1 MFTDVYVA
9 SRACGLFTFYRCGF
23 FCYFDAMNKIL
34 LVLSI
39 LLALL
44 QYRLWVGEGSLA
56 HLVALKRETAKQQI
70 EVTELEQHNHVL
82 IAEVKALK
90 SGNDLIEEKARTQ
103 LGMIKDGETFY
114 MFSQ

>member
-1 MFTDVYVA
+1 
-9 SRACGLFTFYRCGF
+9 
-23 FCYFDAMNKIL
+23 MNKIL
-34 LVLSI
+34 LVLCI

-56 HLVALKRETAKQQI
+56 HLVALKRETAKQQV
-70 EVTELEQHNHVL
+70 EVSELEQHNHVL
-82 IAEVKALK
+82 SAEVKALK
-90 SGNDLIEEKARTQ
+90 NGNDLIEEKARTQ

>member
-1 MFTDVYVA
+1 
-9 SRACGLFTFYRCGF
+9 
-23 FCYFDAMNKIL
+23 MNKIL
-34 LVLSI
+34 LVLCV

-56 HLVALKRETAKQQI
+56 HLVTLKTEMTKQQA
-70 EVTELEQHNHVL
+70 EFSALEQQNHVL
-82 IAEVKALK
+82 IAEVTALK
-90 SGNDLIEEKARTQ
+90 NGNELIEEKARTQ